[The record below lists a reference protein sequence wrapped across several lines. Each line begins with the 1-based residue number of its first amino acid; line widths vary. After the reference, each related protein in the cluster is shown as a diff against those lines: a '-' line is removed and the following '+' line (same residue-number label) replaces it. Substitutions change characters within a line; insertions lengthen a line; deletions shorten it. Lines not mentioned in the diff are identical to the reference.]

1 MRGSELFGA
10 LKETVIAAAQ
20 AVGGIGMGFFG
31 AVWQTTL
38 QQHVPEKALSRVS
51 AWDWM
56 GTFAFLPLGLILA
69 GPVSN
74 AIGISTTLWISVG
87 YVVVSTL
94 AVLLV
99 PSVRNLRRLDEP
111 EPSPEAALST
121 LTGEPLE
128 AFHG

>member
-1 MRGSELFGA
+1 LLA
-10 LKETVIAAAQ
+10 LRVPAPLIAAAQ
-20 AVGGIGMGFFG
+20 AIGGIGMGVFG

-38 QQHVPEKALSRVS
+38 QQHVPEEALSRVS

-56 GTFAFLPLGLILA
+56 GSFLFLPLGLILA
-69 GPVSN
+69 GPVSHV
-74 AIGISTTLWISVG
+74 IGISTTLWISVG
-87 YVVVSTL
+87 FLVASTL

-111 EPSPEAALST
+111 EREPELAL
-121 LTGEPLE
+121 LTGEPVE